1 MGEGGERISSR
12 GFALLGD
19 FRVASDNRNFSE
31 VMEPAMSTILT
42 VIEALE
48 SPAHA
53 GVGVALRRGMVRSFP
68 DSIFGQGRSTIRT
81 PGLFNHRIC

>member
-1 MGEGGERISSR
+1 MAFPLRAAKGSGYRRQRI
-12 GFALLGD
+12 
-19 FRVASDNRNFSE
+19 
-31 VMEPAMSTILT
+31 
-42 VIEALE
+42 LE

-68 DSIFGQGRSTIRT
+68 DSIFGQGRSTRGT